1 MNRALAEFCASP
13 LEYDLH
19 EMVDDEDMLEIP
31 VQFAKASIIEYLT
44 QRYFSFALAN

>member
-19 EMVDDEDMLEIP
+19 EMVDDEDMLEM
-31 VQFAKASIIEYLT
+31 AKDCDCLLYTS
-44 QRYFSFALAN
+44 RCV